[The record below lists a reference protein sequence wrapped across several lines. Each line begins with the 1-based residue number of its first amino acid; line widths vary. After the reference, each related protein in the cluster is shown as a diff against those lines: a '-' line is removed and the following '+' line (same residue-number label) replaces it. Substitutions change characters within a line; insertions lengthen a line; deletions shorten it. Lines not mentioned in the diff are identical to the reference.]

1 MLTLYV
7 FRHTIID
14 ILKTLTNEDT
24 RQMTSTTLKAIVK
37 MLAEN
42 GIEIKNTK
50 EDKNALTSLIIT
62 TVHKSGV
69 SLNDSIDFVLGK
81 GTSDN
86 LVDSLYT
93 TLSK

>member
-1 MLTLYV
+1 M
-7 FRHTIID
+7 
-14 ILKTLTNEDT
+14 TNA
-24 RQMTSTTLKAIVK
+24 TLKAIVK

-50 EDKNALTSLIIT
+50 EDKNALTSLIIA

-81 GTSDN
+81 GTSDS
-86 LVDSLYT
+86 LIDSLYT